1 MYHSYSILK
10 FQSMY
15 NLYQLYNVILIL
27 YVHILGQV
35 SEFNL
40 VYHFVI
46 IVIGSVGMANAGHD

>member
-1 MYHSYSILK
+1 
-10 FQSMY
+10 MY